1 MKTNRGFAFLAVV
14 LMMAVLATLLTAYFT
29 ISMLDTN
36 NSAAQSSRTKGFFA
50 AETALNLRAAAIK
63 EIFSN
68 YSRPS
73 GTSPGPNSPCTAGNM
88 GSGDFACQT
97 STVQGKQVVT
107 HMRELTNDL
116 VNGDTISIPPG
127 EPFQGL
133 WANQYRYDVFA
144 RALNRQN
151 QPEAIVRMTF
161 RQRMIPLFQ
170 FGVFY
175 EGDLEFDRTA
185 TLTMAGPIHSNRNI
199 FLDAGGSAS
208 LTVDDNVT
216 AVQDIYRGG
225 KSNVGCNGTVSVL
238 SVGIDC
244 GSGARR
250 VLTSAELSNPA
261 WAGRVQNN
269 MNPLQIPAPSAFD
282 PGGLYWERAEL
293 RVMLDLSTGT
303 PQIQARNV
311 DGTVNVALTSVLT
324 TGTAFDPNTGAGT
337 RPVDYSNSFY
347 NNRELTTRPNLGPI
361 HMLEVNMAALLQALQ
376 SSGLVNLADTTDN
389 GLVFYFGVQ
398 GPNSAGLNNYG
409 VRIRNGADLTV
420 ANPQIKGLTV
430 VTNQALYVQGD
441 YNSDMST
448 GSTSRWRPAALM
460 SDSMNILSNEWFNQH
475 PNPYISGHYGAAF
488 TNPGGFTNN
497 IPNACGTIGLNGA
510 VTNALANQIGGDA
523 KSNPRCR
530 NRWMALG
537 TSEDSSNAPN
547 RWIPP
552 ATNTTVQAA
561 VLTGSTITPTIGGQS
576 AGGVHNIMR
585 FHEQWTNQWP
595 EVRIAP
601 LSAAIWSAVK
611 GASLGTVSLTV
622 NGASLTM
629 QRFNNTTA
637 SRTFTYRGSIV
648 SLTTNGPQ
656 HVNGNFFLGQPWY
669 HPPIRNWGFD
679 TRFRNFTLLPPLTP
693 MVSYMSQ
700 ELFHRDYSQ

>member
-1 MKTNRGFAFLAVV
+1 MSNRGFAFLAVV

-29 ISMLDTN
+29 ISVLDTN

-50 AETALNLRAAAIK
+50 AESALNLRAAAVK
-63 EIFSN
+63 EQFAN

-73 GTSPGPNSPCTAGNM
+73 GTAPGASNPCSSGNM

-97 STVQGKQVVT
+97 TTVQGKQVVT
-107 HMRELTNDL
+107 YMRELTNNV

-161 RQRMIPLFQ
+161 RQRLIPLFQ

-185 TLTMAGPIHSNRNI
+185 TMTMDGPIHSNANI

-208 LTVDDNVT
+208 LTVTDNVT
-216 AVQDIYRGG
+216 AVRDIYRGG

-238 SVGIDC
+238 SVEINC
-244 GSGARR
+244 GGGARR
-250 VLTSAELSNPA
+250 TLTNAELSNA
-261 WAGRVQNN
+261 TWAGRVQNN

-293 RVMLDLSTGT
+293 RVVLNLNTAL
-303 PQIQARNV
+303 PQVEVRNV
-311 DGTVNVALTSVLT
+311 DGSVNVALTTLLN
-324 TGTAFDPNTGAGT
+324 TGTAFDPNTGGGT

-376 SSGLVNLADTTDN
+376 TSDLVNLADTTDN
-389 GLVFYFGVQ
+389 GLVFYFGVV
-398 GPNSAGLNNYG
+398 GPNSSGLNNYG
-409 VRIRNGADLTV
+409 VRIRNGADLTI

-441 YNSDMST
+441 YNSDLST
-448 GSTSRWRPAALM
+448 SASSRWRPAALL
-460 SDSMNILSNEWFNQH
+460 SDSINILSNEWFNQH
-475 PNPYISGHYGAAF
+475 PNPYISGHYGPAF
-488 TNPGGFTNN
+488 VNPTGFTNN
-497 IPNACGTIGLNGA
+497 IPNACGTVALNGA
-510 VTNALANQIGGDA
+510 VVDPTATQIGGDA

-530 NRWMALG
+530 NRWMPLG

-552 ATNTTVQAA
+552 ASNTIVQAA

-601 LSAAIWSAVK
+601 LSAAIWSVLK
-611 GASLGTVSLTV
+611 GAFFGTVNLSINGV
-622 NGASLTM
+622 NLSM
-629 QRFNNTTA
+629 RRFNNITA

-669 HPPIRNWGFD
+669 HPPIRNWAFD

-693 MVSYMSQ
+693 MASYMSQ
-700 ELFHRDYSQ
+700 ELFHRDYNQ